1 MTEPEMKAL
10 KDAGMTKP
18 KRLSKKPQSGSSS
31 GGKRK
36 LTDHPFDILATY
48 TTTKD
53 ESYLRPFSV
62 LCHQE
67 KTKVERD
74 SRSKEANAKEDN
86 IKVNALIDTGAIQSS
101 YISLKLARK
110 LHKLGLMKIQTKQR
124 ICSGIN
130 NSSCTTATASYDLT
144 LSFVNERTLN
154 EELLVLR
161 AQVID
166 SRVDLII
173 GQPDIFFYDI
183 IEKFP
188 SLFSRSWTES
198 QDSRIQQANEQP
210 IMRAANKSACAEC
223 TCSHVV
229 TNLVSY
235 EPPVEKLIVSKD
247 ALLDPIDPEEYM
259 IDDLGCPW
267 ESDEPSQTSE
277 QSEH

>member
-1 MTEPEMKAL
+1 M
-10 KDAGMTKP
+10 
-18 KRLSKKPQSGSSS
+18 
-31 GGKRK
+31 
-36 LTDHPFDILATY
+36 LTILLIYWLATY
-48 TTTKD
+48 NTTKD

-74 SRSKEANAKEDN
+74 SRSKKANAKEDNN

-101 YISLKLARK
+101 YISLNLARK
-110 LHKLGLMKIQTKQR
+110 LHKLGLIKIQTKQR

-166 SRVDLII
+166 SRFDLII

-188 SLFSRSWTES
+188 SFVLQIMDRKPRFSDT
-198 QDSRIQQANEQP
+198 
-210 IMRAANKSACAEC
+210 
-223 TCSHVV
+223 
-229 TNLVSY
+229 
-235 EPPVEKLIVSKD
+235 
-247 ALLDPIDPEEYM
+247 
-259 IDDLGCPW
+259 
-267 ESDEPSQTSE
+267 TS
-277 QSEH
+277 